1 MRQTVPIFFAIDDN
15 YAPFLS
21 VALCSLIENAS
32 KENNYKIHII
42 HQELSEVNRR
52 KIASLAREN
61 FEIEFC
67 KMKDTIEDLQVNM
80 GLREIYQTITI
91 YFRLFLPDMFPE
103 YDKGI
108 YIDSDIIVPGDI
120 SELYNID
127 LEGNLIGAIADTS
140 TCNIPPFRT
149 YMEEAIGIKPAEK
162 YINSGVLLM
171 DFKKLREVEMGSNFL
186 RLYNKY
192 HFDTIAPDQDY
203 INAMCHGKI
212 KYLSDVWDAM
222 PTEGKAVLEN
232 PKLIHYN
239 LTDKPWQYDEV
250 QYESYFWE
258 YAKKSEYYQ
267 EILNY
272 KAAYDQTKKDIDAKE
287 TNEMLEASIKIA
299 NSEKA
304 TFKKV
309 YESGEKVR
317 LLA

>member
-1 MRQTVPIFFAIDDN
+1 
-15 YAPFLS
+15 
-21 VALCSLIENAS
+21 
-32 KENNYKIHII
+32 
-42 HQELSEVNRR
+42 
-52 KIASLAREN
+52 
-61 FEIEFC
+61 
-67 KMKDTIEDLQVNM
+67 
-80 GLREIYQTITI
+80 
-91 YFRLFLPDMFPE
+91 
-103 YDKGI
+103 
-108 YIDSDIIVPGDI
+108 
-120 SELYNID
+120 
-127 LEGNLIGAIADTS
+127 
-140 TCNIPPFRT
+140 
-149 YMEEAIGIKPAEK
+149 
-162 YINSGVLLM
+162 
-171 DFKKLREVEMGSNFL
+171 
-186 RLYNKY
+186 
-192 HFDTIAPDQDY
+192 
-203 INAMCHGKI
+203 MCHGKI

-222 PTEGKAVLEN
+222 PTEGKEVLEN

-267 EILNY
+267 DILNY